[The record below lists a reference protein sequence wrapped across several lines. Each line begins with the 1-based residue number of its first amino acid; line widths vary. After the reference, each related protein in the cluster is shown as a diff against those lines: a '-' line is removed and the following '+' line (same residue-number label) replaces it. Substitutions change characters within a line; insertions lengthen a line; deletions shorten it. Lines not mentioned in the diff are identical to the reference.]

1 MIDVLL
7 NKMLSLIHEIF
18 EIASCVK
25 LLSFKCPGQ
34 QQYPA
39 GIGIS
44 NESFDELCSYIKE
57 YVRNTP
63 TRTSRTSL
71 GIFLFKMKFG
81 ISNKVPSTIL
91 SMSRSSLR
99 RAISS
104 VGEALMQTCVP
115 QNLGLQHI
123 EKYQEKSY

>member
-25 LLSFKCPGQ
+25 LLSFKCPQ
-34 QQYPA
+34 NEHSKIDFDSDNA
-39 GIGIS
+39 LSSSNFANLTGIS

-81 ISNKVPSTIL
+81 ISNKVTD
-91 SMSRSSLR
+91 
-99 RAISS
+99 
-104 VGEALMQTCVP
+104 T
-115 QNLGLQHI
+115 
-123 EKYQEKSY
+123 